1 MTTKANPKSPTAE
14 LKDLIIEEGSPVDD
28 GDNPPAKIA
37 MLKGKNGAG
46 ADTTTVEPGAEDEEA
61 KKAARDGLFTRLKKW
76 AGVNVLKNGYGP
88 PRTVGQILAV
98 DEFREKFWKLRMAF
112 MDSMNSIL
120 EGSTDTEQMNGLLA
134 QSVSEFNMRCAEMAK
149 PLGASKARE
158 LAAIIADMATATA
171 GGTSTKRRE
180 FVGAMQRLEE
190 FDFSPAADAATP
202 ADETNN
208 TEKEHNMSNKT
219 ETPAGVDAIMAK
231 LSPDERKTVEAHFK
245 AAPAVVAPKAEDDPA
260 LKGASPELLKRM
272 QTMEAELAA
281 MKDKDTDGTFTAK
294 ARALDVPGVDV
305 GDVAQQLRDAHKA
318 GGTAAVERLEKT
330 LRALGSQAKRGA
342 ILMEKMGI
350 AGKRHETTGGP
361 ATADELVKQKAEELR
376 KSNPKLTAEQ
386 AYAKVIGDPANKKLA
401 AAAMSGLAI
410 AQ

>member
-1 MTTKANPKSPTAE
+1 
-14 LKDLIIEEGSPVDD
+14 
-28 GDNPPAKIA
+28 
-37 MLKGKNGAG
+37 
-46 ADTTTVEPGAEDEEA
+46 
-61 KKAARDGLFTRLKKW
+61 
-76 AGVNVLKNGYGP
+76 
-88 PRTVGQILAV
+88 
-98 DEFREKFWKLRMAF
+98 
-112 MDSMNSIL
+112 
-120 EGSTDTEQMNGLLA
+120 
-134 QSVSEFNMRCAEMAK
+134 
-149 PLGASKARE
+149 
-158 LAAIIADMATATA
+158 
-171 GGTSTKRRE
+171 
-180 FVGAMQRLEE
+180 
-190 FDFSPAADAATP
+190 
-202 ADETNN
+202 
-208 TEKEHNMSNKT
+208 MSNKT